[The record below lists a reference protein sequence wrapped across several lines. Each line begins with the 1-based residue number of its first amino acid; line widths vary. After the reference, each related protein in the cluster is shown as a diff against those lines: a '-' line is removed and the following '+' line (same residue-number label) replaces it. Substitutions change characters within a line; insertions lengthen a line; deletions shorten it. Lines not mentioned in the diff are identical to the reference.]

1 MIVNF
6 YQNFMNSR
14 TEDDDI
20 EDVPLVPILEECTSA
35 MEVPNFVK
43 LLSMIKM
50 SAPNDQE
57 QYWRIPAAL
66 TVTALTE
73 KCTLIQKIID
83 QDLDDVNLELI
94 TGKSEKKEVK
104 SKKKKKKEKR
114 GPNKWLPMRRTVD
127 AEVQ

>member
-1 MIVNF
+1 
-6 YQNFMNSR
+6 
-14 TEDDDI
+14 
-20 EDVPLVPILEECTSA
+20 